1 LGAGVLA
8 HGHQG
13 AEALGEDDFVKL
25 SVHTSNVS
33 LPVF

>member
-25 SVHTSNVS
+25 SVHAGNVI
-33 LPVF
+33 LPIF